1 MFDQTAKL
9 VTKYV
14 RNVSKGNKVYP
25 YLCHLV
31 INISFFKKKCR
42 LLSINSSFCLLKCL
56 TIIHTWW
63 STFTQEK
70 LPLPTY
76 I

>member
-9 VTKYV
+9 VAKYV

-31 INISFFKKKCR
+31 INISFFKKNVDCF
-42 LLSINSSFCLLKCL
+42 LLIPHFV
-56 TIIHTWW
+56 
-63 STFTQEK
+63 F
-70 LPLPTY
+70 
-76 I
+76 